1 MSILYTRYN
10 FLFKAPAVPCE
21 QSLFLLSWV
30 KKRKVD
36 SVWIVSSPWGHC
48 SPNFQTRQVVFYCK
62 TVFSIASIPFTHKVM
77 VKTEPTVAG
86 TQLLG
91 LQCAKKVV
99 SNSPRLVDFTIR
111 LVYSIF
117 NLPYGQMKHYYFWA
131 STCFKLQLAI
141 HTSCN

>member
-1 MSILYTRYN
+1 
-10 FLFKAPAVPCE
+10 
-21 QSLFLLSWV
+21 
-30 KKRKVD
+30 
-36 SVWIVSSPWGHC
+36 
-48 SPNFQTRQVVFYCK
+48 
-62 TVFSIASIPFTHKVM
+62 M

-117 NLPYGQMKHYYFWA
+117 NLPDGQMKHYYFWA
-131 STCFKLQLAI
+131 VMLVTACMNGKL
-141 HTSCN
+141 